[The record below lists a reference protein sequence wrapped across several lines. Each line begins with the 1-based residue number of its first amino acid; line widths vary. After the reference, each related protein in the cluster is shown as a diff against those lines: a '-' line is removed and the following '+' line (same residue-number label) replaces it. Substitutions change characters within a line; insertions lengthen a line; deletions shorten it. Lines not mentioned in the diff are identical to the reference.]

1 MLIRVQYEDKSF
13 GMVDDTKLESLIAED
28 RIIAFK
34 RSSGCVRIGVDPI
47 RSPRVE
53 RRRKG
58 AILNIYV

>member
-28 RIIAFK
+28 RIIAFE
-34 RSSGCVRIGVDPI
+34 RSSGYVRIGVDPI
-47 RSPRVE
+47 RSPRGE